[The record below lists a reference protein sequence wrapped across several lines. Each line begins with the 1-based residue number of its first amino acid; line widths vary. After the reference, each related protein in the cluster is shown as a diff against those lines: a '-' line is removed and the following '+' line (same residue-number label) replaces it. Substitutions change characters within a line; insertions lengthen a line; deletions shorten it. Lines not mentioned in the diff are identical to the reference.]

1 MSLFT
6 RQETRDIDAE
16 DVWGSSWQSLGRGG
30 AMRQAAV
37 YASVR
42 YIADQWA
49 QAVATVTEI
58 RSGER
63 EPVPTPS
70 VLLDPSPTLTYWD
83 SRVQMVNELKTRG
96 NAYGLVDD
104 GRRYCQWVP
113 KDYVTVDES
122 DPLNPRYYVLGR
134 PMTLVKQ
141 GGNLLHL
148 REALGAGT
156 VQGLSP
162 IEQFAG
168 SFEWADL
175 ARQYGRRWFRQSAM
189 PPAILSL
196 KVGKASATQMR
207 EARDDFVDAAREGKP
222 VGLSGEWDYRT
233 ITIPPEQAQF
243 LQTIE
248 ASATEIAIIYGVPP
262 EEVGGK
268 AGSSRT
274 YSNREMDQGLFRVK
288 TLGGVSGRAAAGFRD
303 VLRHGQEVTYDLS
316 VLERPGI
323 LEYARTVTEQLRNGT
338 LTLAEARRDLGR
350 RGLTEPEIE
359 QWQHWYATSKSHS
372 ESEASSLAL
381 EFEQFKKWQNEK
393 GTT

>member
-6 RQETRDIDAE
+6 RPETRDIDAE
-16 DVWGSSWQSLGRGG
+16 DVWGSSWQSLGRGA
-30 AMRQAAV
+30 AMRQAAA
-37 YASVR
+37 YAAIR

-49 QAVATVTEI
+49 QAVVTVTEI
-58 RSGER
+58 KNGER
-63 EPVPTPS
+63 EPVPTPY
-70 VLLDPSPTLTYWD
+70 VLADPSPTLSFWD
-83 SRVQMVNELKTRG
+83 SRVQMVNGLKGRG

-104 GRRYCQWVP
+104 GRRYCQWIP
-113 KDYVTVDES
+113 QEYVSVDETN
-122 DPLNPRYYVLGR
+122 PHAPRYWVLGK

-148 REALGAGT
+148 REQLGAGT

-162 IEQFAG
+162 IEQFAE

-175 ARQYGRRWFRQSAM
+175 ARQYGRRWFKQSAM

-196 KVGKASATQMR
+196 KQGKATSTQMR
-207 EARDDFVDAAREGKP
+207 EARDDFVGAAREGKP

-274 YSNREMDQGLFRVK
+274 YSNREMDQSLFRVK
-288 TLGGVSGRAAAGFRD
+288 TLGGVSGRASAGFRD
-303 VLRHGQEVTYDLS
+303 VLRHGQEVAYDLS
-316 VLERPGI
+316 PLERPGI

-350 RGLTEPEIE
+350 RGLTESEIE
-359 QWQHWYATSKSHS
+359 QWQQWYVTTKSET
-372 ESEASSLAL
+372 ESITEAVTESI
-381 EFEQFKKWQNEK
+381 EK
-393 GTT
+393 GRA